1 MGPRSSGFNEME
13 GGYPAIPDS
22 FGPQEP
28 AEPDQE
34 KEEVDE
40 EDMDEL
46 DIAEAEYLR
55 EIHSGMLMD
64 SDD

>member
-1 MGPRSSGFNEME
+1 ME